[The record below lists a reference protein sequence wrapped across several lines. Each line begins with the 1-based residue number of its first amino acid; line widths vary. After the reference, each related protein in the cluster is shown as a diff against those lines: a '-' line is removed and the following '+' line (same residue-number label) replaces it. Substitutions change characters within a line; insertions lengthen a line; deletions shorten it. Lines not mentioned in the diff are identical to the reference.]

1 MPLEIFTRTNTLSI
15 QLVCLLG
22 SVLVSGGGYL
32 TVVGFRSNF
41 TISILNGWIDRR
53 TATSFARCLAA
64 AAITHPPPA
73 IYLDLSIHR
82 GFTEESRY

>member
-41 TISILNGWIDRR
+41 TISILNGSIEEQQHH
-53 TATSFARCLAA
+53 SL
-64 AAITHPPPA
+64 AAITHSPPA
-73 IYLDLSIHR
+73 IYLDLSIED
-82 GFTEESRY
+82 TLWSLAI